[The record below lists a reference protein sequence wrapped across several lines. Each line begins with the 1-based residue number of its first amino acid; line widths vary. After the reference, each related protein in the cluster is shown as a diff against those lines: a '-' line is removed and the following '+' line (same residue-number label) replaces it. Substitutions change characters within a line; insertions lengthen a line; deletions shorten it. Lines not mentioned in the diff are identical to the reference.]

1 MLGANT
7 AQFTESCSFI
17 YYYNITEL
25 MISQIIVSYIPRL
38 LNLHKYT
45 RTRFVDQLFYVDNI
59 NLVYM
64 ENRDLN

>member
-1 MLGANT
+1 MLAANT

-17 YYYNITEL
+17 YYYNITES
-25 MISQIIVSYIPRL
+25 MISQNIVLYIPKL